1 MWCGLTLR
9 RTDPVDEKDELIRT
23 MLSMLQD
30 LHNNYGWDQLAST
43 LEDVE
48 QAAQELG
55 VKEAP

>member
-1 MWCGLTLR
+1 M
-9 RTDPVDEKDELIRT
+9 DEKDELIRT

-30 LHNNYGWDQLAST
+30 LSNNYGWDQLAST

-55 VKEAP
+55 VKEAA

>member
-1 MWCGLTLR
+1 MS
-9 RTDPVDEKDELIRT
+9 PQEEKDELIRT

-30 LHNNYGWDQLAST
+30 LSNNYGWDQLAST

-55 VKEAP
+55 IKEAP